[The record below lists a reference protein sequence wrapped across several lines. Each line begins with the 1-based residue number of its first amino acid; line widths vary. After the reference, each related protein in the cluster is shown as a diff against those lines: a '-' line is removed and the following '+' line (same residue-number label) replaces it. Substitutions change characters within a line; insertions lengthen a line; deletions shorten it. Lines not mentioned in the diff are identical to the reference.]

1 MTTVLREVTPHAL
14 AIALSPFGVIVA
26 ILLLFTPRPRQ
37 SAGAFLSGWTVGIA
51 GASGVSVALTS
62 VIDLSDE
69 PALAAA
75 LGRRQPVRRSAR
87 AAGSMANSTADDV
100 VAVTTGFLSRPG
112 CSRVPAVELRL
123 LGQIG
128 QRLRCSSRCRFR
140 PLWFRGLAAMTDP
153 AAVAAQG
160 LHRRGARTG
169 CRAAATQPEGIQNVH
184 VDSAAGR

>member
-1 MTTVLREVTPHAL
+1 MTTVLREITPYAL
-14 AIALSPFGVIVA
+14 AIALSPFGVTVA

-37 SAGAFLSGWTVGIA
+37 SAGAVLSGWTVGIA
-51 GASGVSVALTS
+51 GAAGVSVALTS

-100 VAVTTGFLSRPG
+100 VAVTTGMLSRPG
-112 CSRVPAVELRL
+112 CSRAPAVELRL
-123 LGQIG
+123 LDQIG
-128 QRLRCSSRCRFR
+128 QRLRCLSRCRFR
-140 PLWFRGLAAMTDP
+140 PMWFRGLAAMTDP
-153 AAVAAQG
+153 VAVAAQG

-169 CRAAATQPEGIQNVH
+169 CQAAATQPAGIRNVH

>member
-87 AAGSMANSTADDV
+87 RWLNGEQH
-100 VAVTTGFLSRPG
+100 GG
-112 CSRVPAVELRL
+112 
-123 LGQIG
+123 
-128 QRLRCSSRCRFR
+128 
-140 PLWFRGLAAMTDP
+140 
-153 AAVAAQG
+153 
-160 LHRRGARTG
+160 
-169 CRAAATQPEGIQNVH
+169 
-184 VDSAAGR
+184 

>member
-1 MTTVLREVTPHAL
+1 MTTVHREIMPYAL
-14 AIALSPFGVIVA
+14 AIALTPFGVTVA

-37 SAGAFLSGWTVGIA
+37 SAGAVLSGWTVGIA

-75 LGRRQPVRRSAR
+75 LGRRQPARRSAR

-112 CSRVPAVELRL
+112 CSRRRRWNCGCSIRLDSGCAVCP
-123 LGQIG
+123 G
-128 QRLRCSSRCRFR
+128 
-140 PLWFRGLAAMTDP
+140 
-153 AAVAAQG
+153 
-160 LHRRGARTG
+160 
-169 CRAAATQPEGIQNVH
+169 
-184 VDSAAGR
+184 VDSVLCGSADSQR

>member
-14 AIALSPFGVIVA
+14 AIALSRFGVIVA
-26 ILLLFTPRPRQ
+26 ILLFTPRPRQ

-51 GASGVSVALTS
+51 GASGVSVALAS

-112 CSRVPAVELRL
+112 CSRAPTVELRL
-123 LGQIG
+123 LDQIRL
-128 QRLRCSSRCRFR
+128 RLRCLSRRRFR
-140 PLWFRGLAAMTDP
+140 PMWFRGLTAMTDP
-153 AAVAAQG
+153 VAAAAQG
-160 LHRRGARTG
+160 LHRRGARTVAKQWRPSRRESG
-169 CRAAATQPEGIQNVH
+169 MH
-184 VDSAAGR
+184 V